1 MTAEVT
7 LCAWRA
13 INTEHPSTECRRLV
27 GGLSDERHPRGIP
40 RLSPARPAR
49 QDRSKSHEATRHAA
63 RPFLGY
69 TPGVAQPVL
78 EIDQDPR
85 CCYGYTAKGNLVGA
99 VSNGTAILRLGN
111 RGADRLCATG
121 CLNRL
126 AAWARICADQA
137 PVAQWIEHC
146 PPEAGAGVRIAAGA
160 LTEPGPFPCGAKWLG
175 FAHLNRLRH
184 GALPGVPPR

>member
-7 LCAWRA
+7 LCARRA
-13 INTEHPSTECRRLV
+13 INTEHSSTDCRNLV
-27 GGLSDERHPRGIP
+27 GGLSDELTREESLDYHRRGRPGKIEVRATKP
-40 RLSPARPAR
+40 LDAQRDLSLA
-49 QDRSKSHEATRHAA
+49 
-63 RPFLGY
+63 Y

-99 VSNGTAILRLGN
+99 VSNGTAIPRLGN
-111 RGADRLCATG
+111 RGADWLCATG

-175 FAHLNRLRH
+175 FAHLSRLRH
-184 GALPGVPPR
+184 GALPGVLPR